1 MSTPN
6 QNGPSLVPPQA
17 GATPPRSSNTNIGV
31 WIACG
36 VGVMLLFSLLIG
48 LAIMRMGLSFA
59 RNVSIS
65 TSGKSVEISTP
76 SGKIAVNAGVPA
88 DIGLPIYPGASASA
102 EDGSGSVEFVNKDFQ
117 RSGMSVSKYFVS
129 DSLEKVDAWYRQAL
143 GSDFERQGPGPKT
156 MVVHGIVVEIEAGDI
171 AYISDT
177 GSVAMV
183 ALKPVGSRVEIDL
196 AKFGKQNQ
204 AQ

>member
-1 MSTPN
+1 MSAPN
-6 QNGPSLVPPQA
+6 PVGPSLVPPQS
-17 GATPPRSSNTNIGV
+17 GGVPPRSSNNNLGV

-36 VGVMLLFSLLIG
+36 VGVVLLFALLIG
-48 LAIMRMGLSFA
+48 LSVMRLGLSFA

-65 TSGKSVEISTP
+65 SSGKSVEISTP
-76 SGKIAVNAGVPA
+76 GGKIAVNTGVPA
-88 DIGLPIYPGASASA
+88 DIGLPVYPGAASST

-117 RSGMSVSKYFVS
+117 RSGMSVSKYLAT
-129 DSLEKVDAWYRQAL
+129 DSIEKVDAWYRQVL

-156 MVVHGIVVEIEAGDI
+156 IVVHGIVVEIEAGDI
-171 AYISDT
+171 AYLSDS
-177 GSVAMV
+177 GNVSMV
-183 ALKPVGSRVEIDL
+183 ALKPLGHGVEIDL